1 MKVVI
6 QNHSEDY
13 AQMKCP
19 IGEHNVLRQSI
30 VNSNERLGFECP
42 HRAIEPIEIENV
54 QKRGRHG
61 E

>member
-1 MKVVI
+1 
-6 QNHSEDY
+6 
-13 AQMKCP
+13 MKCP